1 MTIDPLVSGQQLI
14 EPLDDEGG
22 SAISL
27 PSSPDGDSEE
37 AVERFED
44 LCFALQHV
52 CAFMDAD
59 IAIDVSGAVISLAAV
74 RA

>member
-14 EPLDDEGG
+14 EPLDEGG

-27 PSSPDGDSEE
+27 SPDGVSDE
-37 AVERFED
+37 AVECFAD
-44 LCFALQHV
+44 LCFALQHA

-59 IAIDVSGAVISLAAV
+59 IAIDGSGAVISLAAL